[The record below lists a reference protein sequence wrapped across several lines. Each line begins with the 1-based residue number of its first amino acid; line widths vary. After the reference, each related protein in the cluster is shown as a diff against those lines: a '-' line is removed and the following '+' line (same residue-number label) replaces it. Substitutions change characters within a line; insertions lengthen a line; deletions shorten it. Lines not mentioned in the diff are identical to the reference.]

1 MEHTQSVDYQ
11 PKRQKR
17 LRKRKSRF
25 NSSSNIFIHLLI
37 HHPALLLTGV
47 LTMLIVSAALAV
59 YSLSYVDITE
69 KAEPEEI
76 AAVVETPMIISSESR
91 NPTPFWL
98 VFAIALS
105 CAGGCALILRC
116 INGVKK
122 PRKVRPA
129 KQVQH
134 TPHRIRTT
142 NNSQGLPVLV
152 PLPPPNQ
159 IILKRAKS
167 NLSVMVIPSKHQRS
181 QAKSQ
186 QTLAELMDIRQQN
199 SLSTILQDNL

>member
-1 MEHTQSVDYQ
+1 VIMEHTQSVNYQ

-37 HHPALLLTGV
+37 HHPALLLIGV
-47 LTMLIVSAALAV
+47 LTMLMVSAALAV
-59 YSLSYVDITE
+59 YSLSYVDSTE
-69 KAEPEEI
+69 TEEPEEI
-76 AAVVETPMIISSESR
+76 AAVVQTPMTISSDSR

-105 CAGGCALILRC
+105 CAGGCSLILRC
-116 INGVKK
+116 INGV
-122 PRKVRPA
+122 PRPVPA
-129 KQVQH
+129 KQVQR
-134 TPHRIRTT
+134 TPHRIRTA
-142 NNSQGLPVLV
+142 NNSQGLPVLI

-167 NLSVMVIPSKHQRS
+167 NLSVMVIPSKHRRS
-181 QAKSQ
+181 RDNSQ

>member
-1 MEHTQSVDYQ
+1 VIMEHTQSVDYQ

-25 NSSSNIFIHLLI
+25 HSSSNIFIHLLI

-47 LTMLIVSAALAV
+47 LTMLLVTAALAV

-76 AAVVETPMIISSESR
+76 AAVVETPMTISSESR

-105 CAGGCALILRC
+105 CAGGCSLILRY
-116 INGVKK
+116 INGV
-122 PRKVRPA
+122 PRPVPA
-129 KQVQH
+129 KPVQR
-134 TPHRIRTT
+134 TPNRMRTAK
-142 NNSQGLPVLV
+142 NSQGLPVL
-152 PLPPPNQ
+152 LSAPPKNQ

-167 NLSVMVIPSKHQRS
+167 NLSVMVIPSKHRRS
-181 QAKSQ
+181 QDNSQ
-186 QTLAELMDIRQQN
+186 KTLAELMDIRQQN
-199 SLSTILQDNL
+199 SLSTILQDNF

>member
-1 MEHTQSVDYQ
+1 MIMEHTQSVYHQ
-11 PKRQKR
+11 PTHKKR
-17 LRKRKSRF
+17 LKKRKSRF
-25 NSSSNIFIHLLI
+25 NRSSNIFIHLLI

-47 LTMLIVSAALAV
+47 LTMLMVSAALAV

-69 KAEPEEI
+69 KEEPEEI
-76 AAVVETPMIISSESR
+76 AAVVQTPMTISSDSR

-105 CAGGCALILRC
+105 CAGGCSLILRS
-116 INGVKK
+116 INGV
-122 PRKVRPA
+122 PRPVRLA
-129 KQVQH
+129 KQVQR
-134 TPHRIRTT
+134 TPHRIRTA
-142 NNSQGLPVLV
+142 NNSQGSPVLLSV
-152 PLPPPNQ
+152 PAKNQ

-167 NLSVMVIPSKHQRS
+167 NLSMMVIPSKHQRS
-181 QAKSQ
+181 RDNSQ